1 MCCYAAID
9 GTDTYDVVF
18 LQAHGSTVAQELVV
32 LV

>member
-1 MCCYAAID
+1 MAAYAALD

-18 LQAHGSTVAQELVV
+18 LMSHLSTTTQELIV